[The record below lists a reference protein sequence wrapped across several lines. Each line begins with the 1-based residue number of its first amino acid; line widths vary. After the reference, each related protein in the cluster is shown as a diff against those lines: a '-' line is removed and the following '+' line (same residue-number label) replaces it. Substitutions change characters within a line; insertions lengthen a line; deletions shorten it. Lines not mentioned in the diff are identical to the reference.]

1 MLPILMPNFNLF
13 ACNWAIKKYLLY
25 NTLVIRNKGGLIM
38 VQGIIGGMTPYDDQS
53 LKDIQTDINVWQAYT
68 NKTKT
73 LFEET
78 LKILQDKDYLKI
90 IDFDVLNMFINTIQ
104 TTNTFLEDF
113 NKINQSI
120 SNGNITAVDVKLLEN
135 IGVLSNKNNTSYG
148 RTYHSNKNWH
158 DYDDMNPNSN
168 FRLAENLYK
177 EGRDFFVTLQDAY
190 NASSRL
196 NDYVNPNPASNNNF
210 IVNGTGNNIQQSVSG
225 NMTMNV
231 QQNNGENSEEIEKL
245 INKILENLDEYFA
258 EEDKKEEVRELIDV
272 IQTETKQEKP
282 KKSMIKTALK
292 ALQTFNE
299 STQFI
304 STIAQLTQ
312 LLGYLPKP

>member
-1 MLPILMPNFNLF
+1 
-13 ACNWAIKKYLLY
+13 
-25 NTLVIRNKGGLIM
+25 M

-68 NKTKT
+68 NKTKN

-78 LKILQDKDYLKI
+78 LKILQDRDYLKI

-135 IGVLSNKNNTSYG
+135 IGVLSNNNNISYG
-148 RTYHSNKNWH
+148 RTYHSSKDWH

-168 FRLAENLYK
+168 FRLAENLYQ

-196 NDYVNPNPASNNNF
+196 DDYVNPNPASNNNF
-210 IVNGTGNNIQQSVSG
+210 IVNGTGHNIQQSVSG